1 MRGFKPKRASGA
13 NNYADGGVVS
23 GIKRALGF
31 DPERAARIAEY
42 KAQQKA
48 EAEAAAVAAATA
60 AAPAAAPKP
69 AGGAVQNAANAL
81 RNRRKQIDEA
91 AGYANGGMVRGPGTG
106 TSDDIET
113 EIPAGSYIMPA
124 DTTRKV
130 GAEALSELGKPVPVA
145 LSNGEYQMPPEQ
157 VHAVGVE
164 TLNQIKDATHTPVA
178 RGFNPGQAPQRDES
192 RLFLNQGGSPV
203 DEERKRRDALV
214 NQIPTGGNPPAP
226 PATAPAPAPAL
237 STQAQGDRAAI
248 GGAWNTVK
256 GASEDAGRAIADVAT
271 LAPRAVV
278 GAYDSAVVRPMRA
291 AGLNAGYLSPHLV
304 PDGVDPAS
312 MTPFTDQKRMREPAA
327 AAPTAGAGRGF
338 VNPAVV
344 NPPAT
349 TSPAAASP
357 IGSGQR
363 MNAQTDP
370 RSSLYTGNAPAPAD
384 VSARPAAQ
392 AAPTPM
398 EIMPGVY
405 QHGRGQYSDNP
416 NGMGFAPGAGNP
428 SASNIAAADA
438 LAARSAA
445 DVSGMVARG
454 FQPQQQGPQVS
465 IMGGG
470 GFGLRDP
477 DYLARRNAAIGASS
491 MTAARDRNPKT
502 GMSPGDVELANVSAM
517 QAARQKAQFD
527 QVAQDARIAG
537 DLQQTGMRELG
548 ATGRAALQ
556 EQGAMT
562 RNTQDNTT
570 RMADI
575 QARGFDAQ
583 TARALDARRLVLEEQ
598 VKGID
603 IRAAKRLES
612 LQTRYAEAK
621 TDADRAKIAKEIRDL
636 SGKGDGNLKDN
647 FMVVGGGQEWDAQA
661 GAMRNVP
668 QRLID
673 LRTGQEVDVGHQAA
687 PQAQQGGAPPTV
699 TTKAQYDA
707 LTKGAQYV
715 RNGITYTKE

>member
-48 EAEAAAVAAATA
+48 EAAAA
-60 AAPAAAPKP
+60 AAPAAAPKL
-69 AGGAVQNAANAL
+69 AGGALQNAANAL
-81 RNRRKQIDEA
+81 RNRRTQIDEA

-130 GAEALSELGKPVPVA
+130 GAEALGELGKPVPVA

-192 RLFLNQGGSPV
+192 RLFLNKGGSPA

-237 STQAQGDRAAI
+237 STQAQRDRAAI

-256 GASEDAGRAIADVAT
+256 GVSEDAGRAVADVAT
-271 LAPRAVV
+271 MVPRGLV

-312 MTPFTDQKRMREPAA
+312 MTPFTDQKRMREA
-327 AAPTAGAGRGF
+327 AAPAPNAGAGAGRGS
-338 VNPAVV
+338 V
-344 NPPAT
+344 NPPAVVPDEAAEQ
-349 TSPAAASP
+349 TSLAGDAYMPGADANARPMFDTPAAPASN
-357 IGSGQR
+357 Q
-363 MNAQTDP
+363 
-370 RSSLYTGNAPAPAD
+370 
-384 VSARPAAQ
+384 V
-392 AAPTPM
+392 
-398 EIMPGVY
+398 MPGVY
-405 QHGRGQYSDNP
+405 QHGRGQFSDNP
-416 NGMGFAPGAGNP
+416 AGMGFAPAQE
-428 SASNIAAADA
+428 AADGLPA
-438 LAARSAA
+438 AVPMAERMAAIQRETQLNRDIGQLRQQATDANNGMPGGGRAFVLGSSPSSLFSRTPEQQMRDAEVQAGSIHKPTAARGQAALGRLSAE
-445 DVSGMVARG
+445 
-454 FQPQQQGPQVS
+454 Q
-465 IMGGG
+465 
-470 GFGLRDP
+470 
-477 DYLARRNAAIGASS
+477 
-491 MTAARDRNPKT
+491 MTAARD
-502 GMSPGDVELANVSAM
+502 
-517 QAARQKAQFD
+517 AAQIQRD
-527 QVAQDARIAG
+527 QMRADSDMAR
-537 DLQQTGMRELG
+537 DTMRE
-548 ATGRAALQ
+548 R
-556 EQGAMT
+556 GAMA
-562 RNTQDNTT
+562 RNDADNAI
-570 RMADI
+570 RMTDI

-583 TARALDARRLVLEEQ
+583 TARALDARRLGLEEQ

-636 SGKGDGNLKDN
+636 SGKGDGSLKDN

-668 QRLID
+668 QRVID
-673 LRTGQEVDVGHQAA
+673 LRTNRDIGAAGQQAT
-687 PQAQQGGAPPTV
+687 PQTQQGGAPQTV

-707 LTKGAQYV
+707 LPKGAQYV

>member
-42 KAQQKA
+42 KAQQN
-48 EAEAAAVAAATA
+48 AEAAAAAATA
-60 AAPAAAPKP
+60 PSAAPKH
-69 AGGAVQNAANAL
+69 AGGLVQNAANAL

-130 GAEALSELGKPVPVA
+130 GAEALGELGKPVPVA

-226 PATAPAPAPAL
+226 PAAKPAPAPAL

-256 GASEDAGRAIADVAT
+256 GVSEDAGRAVADVAT
-271 LAPRAVV
+271 MVPRGLV

-312 MTPFTDQKRMREPAA
+312 MTPFTDQKRMREATAAA
-327 AAPTAGAGRGF
+327 AAPAGAT
-338 VNPAVV
+338 NPTDKRFAAGTQA
-344 NPPAT
+344 PP
-349 TSPAAASP
+349 
-357 IGSGQR
+357 
-363 MNAQTDP
+363 M
-370 RSSLYTGNAPAPAD
+370 
-384 VSARPAAQ
+384 
-392 AAPTPM
+392 APTGAPGYTNTPGDAYPPGADAGASAFGQPAQPQGR
-398 EIMPGVY
+398 EVMPGVY
-405 QHGRGQYSDNP
+405 QHGRGQFSDNP
-416 NGMGFAPGAGNP
+416 AGMGFAPAQEAAGGLP
-428 SASNIAAADA
+428 AAVPMAERMAAIQRETQLNRDIGQLRQQATDA
-438 LAARSAA
+438 N
-445 DVSGMVARG
+445 SGT
-454 FQPQQQGPQVS
+454 P
-465 IMGGG
+465 GGG
-470 GFGLRDP
+470 RAFVLGSSPSSLFSRTPEQQMRD
-477 DYLARRNAAIGASS
+477 AEVQASS
-491 MTAARDRNPKT
+491 IHKPTAAR
-502 GMSPGDVELANVSAM
+502 G
-517 QAARQKAQFD
+517 QAALGRLSAEQMAAARDAAQIQRD
-527 QVAQDARIAG
+527 QMRADSDMAR
-537 DLQQTGMRELG
+537 DTMRE
-548 ATGRAALQ
+548 R
-556 EQGAMT
+556 GAMA
-562 RNTQDNTT
+562 RNDADNAI
-570 RMADI
+570 RMTDI

-583 TARALDARRLVLEEQ
+583 TARALDARRLGLEEQ

-621 TDADRAKIAKEIRDL
+621 TDADRAKIAREIRDL
-636 SGKGDGNLKDN
+636 SGKSDETADWAVQVTPQTKNPDGSTSEGSVIRYNK
-647 FMVVGGGQEWDAQA
+647 
-661 GAMRNVP
+661 
-668 QRLID
+668 
-673 LRTGQEVDVGHQAA
+673 RTGEVQTVN
-687 PQAQQGGAPPTV
+687 GANR
-699 TTKAQYDA
+699 
-707 LTKGAQYV
+707 LTKDSPQVQQIVNDTSLTRDERKARLQALGFS
-715 RNGITYTKE
+715 

>member
-42 KAQQKA
+42 KAQHK
-48 EAEAAAVAAATA
+48 AEAAAAAATA

-69 AGGAVQNAANAL
+69 AGGLVQNAANAL

-130 GAEALSELGKPVPVA
+130 GAEALGELGKPVPVA

-192 RLFLNQGGSPV
+192 RLFLNPGGSPV

-256 GASEDAGRAIADVAT
+256 GVSEDAGRAVADVAT
-271 LAPRAVV
+271 MVPRGLV

-312 MTPFTDQKRMREPAA
+312 MTPFTDQKRMREA
-327 AAPTAGAGRGF
+327 AAPAPNAGAGAGRGS
-338 VNPAVV
+338 V
-344 NPPAT
+344 NPPAVV
-349 TSPAAASP
+349 P
-357 IGSGQR
+357 
-363 MNAQTDP
+363 
-370 RSSLYTGNAPAPAD
+370 
-384 VSARPAAQ
+384 SAPAAQ
-392 AAPTPM
+392 TSLAGDAYMPGADANARPMFDTPAAPASNQV
-398 EIMPGVY
+398 MPGVY

-416 NGMGFAPGAGNP
+416 AGMGFAPGAGNP
-428 SASNIAAADA
+428 SANNIAAADA
-438 LAARSAA
+438 LASRSAA
-445 DVSGMVARG
+445 DVAGLVAAQDARG
-454 FQPQQQGPQVS
+454 FQPQQAPQVRHS
-465 IMGGG
+465 GNDWQARND
-470 GFGLRDP
+470 LRN
-477 DYLARRNAAIGASS
+477 LEVSASS
-491 MTAARDRNPKT
+491 ITNQPRWSGQGGR
-502 GMSPGDVELANVSAM
+502 
-517 QAARQKAQFD
+517 QAAGSVPPA
-527 QVAQDARIAG
+527 VAAYQ
-537 DLQQTGMRELG
+537 
-548 ATGRAALQ
+548 AALQ
-556 EQGAMT
+556 TDAELRRAVPSMDQMAMRENAATQRTGMQEQGSNA
-562 RNTQDNTT
+562 RNTLDNTV
-570 RMADI
+570 RMADVGV
-575 QARGFDAQ
+575 RGFDAQ
-583 TARALDARRLVLEEQ
+583 ARRANDARRASVDERRMTLDENT
-598 VKGID
+598 GNIS
-603 IRAAKRLES
+603 IRAAQRLES

-621 TDADRAKIAKEIRDL
+621 TDADRAKIAREIRDL
-636 SGKGDGNLKDN
+636 SGKSDETADWAVQVTPQTKNPDGSTSEGSVIRYNK
-647 FMVVGGGQEWDAQA
+647 
-661 GAMRNVP
+661 
-668 QRLID
+668 
-673 LRTGQEVDVGHQAA
+673 RTGEVQTVN
-687 PQAQQGGAPPTV
+687 GANR
-699 TTKAQYDA
+699 
-707 LTKGAQYV
+707 LTKDSPQVQQIVNDTSLTRDERKARLQALGFS
-715 RNGITYTKE
+715 

>member
-1 MRGFKPKRASGA
+1 M
-13 NNYADGGVVS
+13 
-23 GIKRALGF
+23 
-31 DPERAARIAEY
+31 
-42 KAQQKA
+42 
-48 EAEAAAVAAATA
+48 
-60 AAPAAAPKP
+60 
-69 AGGAVQNAANAL
+69 
-81 RNRRKQIDEA
+81 
-91 AGYANGGMVRGPGTG
+91 
-106 TSDDIET
+106 
-113 EIPAGSYIMPA
+113 
-124 DTTRKV
+124 
-130 GAEALSELGKPVPVA
+130 
-145 LSNGEYQMPPEQ
+145 
-157 VHAVGVE
+157 GVE

-178 RGFNPGQAPQRDES
+178 ARGFPVGGQQPQADEPRMFFS
-192 RLFLNQGGSPV
+192 QGGSPI
-203 DEERKRRDALV
+203 DEKRKLRWPDRAAGEQARQAKIEQWKSDVRTPSAPEPA
-214 NQIPTGGNPPAP
+214 QPPAP
-226 PATAPAPAPAL
+226 PISP
-237 STQAQGDRAAI
+237 QAAADRQAI
-248 GGAWNTVK
+248 GSAWNTVK

-445 DVSGMVARG
+445 DVAGTVARG
-454 FQPQQQGPQVS
+454 FQPQQAQITAPQVRHS
-465 IMGGG
+465 GNDWQARND
-470 GFGLRDP
+470 LRN
-477 DYLARRNAAIGASS
+477 LEVSASS
-491 MTAARDRNPKT
+491 ITNQPRWSGHGGRRQ
-502 GMSPGDVELANVSAM
+502 SGDVPPAV
-517 QAARQKAQFD
+517 AAYQ
-527 QVAQDARIAG
+527 
-537 DLQQTGMRELG
+537 
-548 ATGRAALQ
+548 AALQ
-556 EQGAMT
+556 TDAELRRAVPSMDQMAMRENAATQRTGMQEQGSNA
-562 RNTQDNTT
+562 RNTLDNAV
-570 RMADI
+570 RMADVGV
-575 QARGFDAQ
+575 RGFDAQ
-583 TARALDARRLVLEEQ
+583 ARRANDARRASVDERRMTLDENT
-598 VKGID
+598 GNIS
-603 IRAAKRLES
+603 IRAAQRLEN

-621 TDADRAKIAKEIRDL
+621 TDADRAKIAREIRDL
-636 SGKGDGNLKDN
+636 SGKSDETADWAVQVTPQTKNPDGSTSEGSVIRYNK
-647 FMVVGGGQEWDAQA
+647 
-661 GAMRNVP
+661 
-668 QRLID
+668 
-673 LRTGQEVDVGHQAA
+673 RTGEVQTVN
-687 PQAQQGGAPPTV
+687 GANR
-699 TTKAQYDA
+699 
-707 LTKGAQYV
+707 LTKDSPQVQQIVNDTSLTRDERKARLQALGFS
-715 RNGITYTKE
+715 

>member
-48 EAEAAAVAAATA
+48 EAAAA
-60 AAPAAAPKP
+60 AAPAAAPKL
-69 AGGAVQNAANAL
+69 AGGALQNAANAL
-81 RNRRKQIDEA
+81 RNRRTQIDEA

-130 GAEALSELGKPVPVA
+130 GAEALGELGKPVPVA

-192 RLFLNQGGSPV
+192 RLFLNKGGSPA

-237 STQAQGDRAAI
+237 STQAQRDRAAI

-256 GASEDAGRAIADVAT
+256 GVSEDAGRAVADVAT
-271 LAPRAVV
+271 MVPRGLV

-312 MTPFTDQKRMREPAA
+312 MTPFTDQKRMREA
-327 AAPTAGAGRGF
+327 AAPAPNAGAGAGRGS
-338 VNPAVV
+338 V
-344 NPPAT
+344 NPPAVVP
-349 TSPAAASP
+349 SGPA
-357 IGSGQR
+357 
-363 MNAQTDP
+363 
-370 RSSLYTGNAPAPAD
+370 APAPQTSLAGDAYMPGAD
-384 VSARPAAQ
+384 ANARPMFDTP
-392 AAPTPM
+392 AAPASNQV
-398 EIMPGVY
+398 MPGVY
-405 QHGRGQYSDNP
+405 QHGRGQFSDNP
-416 NGMGFAPGAGNP
+416 AGMGFASGAGNP
-428 SASNIAAADA
+428 SSNNIAAADA

-445 DVSGMVARG
+445 DVAGTVARG
-454 FQPQQQGPQVS
+454 FQPQQAQITAPQVRHS
-465 IMGGG
+465 GNDWQSRND
-470 GFGLRDP
+470 LRN
-477 DYLARRNAAIGASS
+477 LEVSASS
-491 MTAARDRNPKT
+491 ITNQPRWSGQGGR
-502 GMSPGDVELANVSAM
+502 
-517 QAARQKAQFD
+517 QAAGSVPPA
-527 QVAQDARIAG
+527 VAAYQ
-537 DLQQTGMRELG
+537 
-548 ATGRAALQ
+548 AALQ
-556 EQGAMT
+556 TDAELRRAVPSMDQMAMRENAATQRTGMQEQGSNA
-562 RNTQDNTT
+562 RNTLDNTV
-570 RMADI
+570 RMADVGV
-575 QARGFDAQ
+575 RGFDAQ
-583 TARALDARRLVLEEQ
+583 ARRANDARRASVDERRMTLDENT
-598 VKGID
+598 GNIS
-603 IRAAKRLES
+603 IRAAQRLES

-621 TDADRAKIAKEIRDL
+621 TDADRAKIAREIRDL
-636 SGKGDGNLKDN
+636 SGKSDETADWAVQVTPQTKNPDGSTSEGSVIRYNK
-647 FMVVGGGQEWDAQA
+647 
-661 GAMRNVP
+661 
-668 QRLID
+668 
-673 LRTGQEVDVGHQAA
+673 RTGEVQTVN
-687 PQAQQGGAPPTV
+687 GANR
-699 TTKAQYDA
+699 
-707 LTKGAQYV
+707 LTKDSPQVQQIVNDTSLTRDERKARLQALGFS
-715 RNGITYTKE
+715 

>member
-48 EAEAAAVAAATA
+48 EAAAA
-60 AAPAAAPKP
+60 AAPAAAPKL
-69 AGGAVQNAANAL
+69 AGGALQNAANAL

-130 GAEALSELGKPVPVA
+130 GAEALGELGKPVPVA

-226 PATAPAPAPAL
+226 PAATPAPAPAL

-248 GGAWNTVK
+248 GGAWNTAK

-271 LAPRAVV
+271 LVPRGLV

-291 AGLNAGYLSPHLV
+291 AGMNAAYLSPSLV

-312 MTPFTDQKRMREPAA
+312 MTPFTDQKRMREA
-327 AAPTAGAGRGF
+327 AAPAPNAGAGAGRGS
-338 VNPAVV
+338 V
-344 NPPAT
+344 NPPAVV
-349 TSPAAASP
+349 P
-357 IGSGQR
+357 
-363 MNAQTDP
+363 
-370 RSSLYTGNAPAPAD
+370 
-384 VSARPAAQ
+384 SAPAAQ
-392 AAPTPM
+392 TSLAGDAYMPGADANARPMFDTPAAPASNQV
-398 EIMPGVY
+398 MPGVY

-416 NGMGFAPGAGNP
+416 AGMGFASGAGNP
-428 SASNIAAADA
+428 SANNIAAADA

-445 DVSGMVARG
+445 DVAGTVARG
-454 FQPQQQGPQVS
+454 FQPQQAQITAPQVRHS
-465 IMGGG
+465 GNDWQARND
-470 GFGLRDP
+470 LRN
-477 DYLARRNAAIGASS
+477 LEVSASS
-491 MTAARDRNPKT
+491 ITNQPRWSGQGGR
-502 GMSPGDVELANVSAM
+502 
-517 QAARQKAQFD
+517 QAAGSVPPA
-527 QVAQDARIAG
+527 VAAYQ
-537 DLQQTGMRELG
+537 
-548 ATGRAALQ
+548 AALQ
-556 EQGAMT
+556 TDAELRRAVPSMDQMAMRENAATQRTGMQEQGSNA
-562 RNTQDNTT
+562 RNTLDNAI
-570 RMADI
+570 RMTDI

-583 TARALDARRLVLEEQ
+583 TARALDARRLGLEEQ

-636 SGKGDGNLKDN
+636 SGKSDETADWAVQVTPQTKNPDGSTSEGSVIRYNK
-647 FMVVGGGQEWDAQA
+647 
-661 GAMRNVP
+661 
-668 QRLID
+668 
-673 LRTGQEVDVGHQAA
+673 RTGEVQTVN
-687 PQAQQGGAPPTV
+687 GANR
-699 TTKAQYDA
+699 
-707 LTKGAQYV
+707 LTKDSPQVQQIVNDTSLTRDERKARLQALGFS
-715 RNGITYTKE
+715 

>member
-48 EAEAAAVAAATA
+48 DAAKAAASTP
-60 AAPAAAPKP
+60 APAEKP
-69 AGGAVQNAANAL
+69 AGRGMVQNAAGAL

-91 AGYANGGMVRGPGTG
+91 AGYKNGGMVRGPGTG

-130 GAEALSELGKPVPVA
+130 GAEALGELGKPVPVA

-237 STQAQGDRAAI
+237 SAQAQEDRAAI
-248 GGAWNTVK
+248 GRAWNTAK

-271 LAPRAVV
+271 LVPRGLV

-291 AGLNAGYLSPHLV
+291 AGMNAAYLSPSLV

-312 MTPFTDQKRMREPAA
+312 MTPFTDQKRMREA
-327 AAPTAGAGRGF
+327 AAPAPNAGAGAGRGS
-338 VNPAVV
+338 V
-344 NPPAT
+344 NPPAVV
-349 TSPAAASP
+349 P
-357 IGSGQR
+357 
-363 MNAQTDP
+363 
-370 RSSLYTGNAPAPAD
+370 
-384 VSARPAAQ
+384 SAPAAQ
-392 AAPTPM
+392 TSLAGDAYMPGADANARPMFDTPAAPASNQV
-398 EIMPGVY
+398 MPGVY

-416 NGMGFAPGAGNP
+416 AGMGFAPGAGNP
-428 SASNIAAADA
+428 SANNIAAADA
-438 LAARSAA
+438 LASRSAA
-445 DVSGMVARG
+445 DVAGLVAAQDARG
-454 FQPQQQGPQVS
+454 FQPQQAPQVRHS
-465 IMGGG
+465 GNDWQARND
-470 GFGLRDP
+470 LRN
-477 DYLARRNAAIGASS
+477 LEVSASS
-491 MTAARDRNPKT
+491 ITNQPRWSGQGGR
-502 GMSPGDVELANVSAM
+502 
-517 QAARQKAQFD
+517 QAAGSVPPA
-527 QVAQDARIAG
+527 VAAYQ
-537 DLQQTGMRELG
+537 
-548 ATGRAALQ
+548 AALQ
-556 EQGAMT
+556 TDAELRRAVPSMDQMAMRENAATQRTGMQEQGSNA
-562 RNTQDNTT
+562 RNTLDNTV
-570 RMADI
+570 RMADVGV
-575 QARGFDAQ
+575 RGFDAQ
-583 TARALDARRLVLEEQ
+583 ARRANDARRAAVDERRMTLDENT
-598 VKGID
+598 GNIS
-603 IRAAKRLES
+603 IRAAQRLES

-621 TDADRAKIAKEIRDL
+621 TDADRAKIAREIRDL
-636 SGKGDGNLKDN
+636 SGKSDETADWAVQVTPQTKNPDGSTSEGSVIRYNK
-647 FMVVGGGQEWDAQA
+647 
-661 GAMRNVP
+661 
-668 QRLID
+668 
-673 LRTGQEVDVGHQAA
+673 RTGEVQTVN
-687 PQAQQGGAPPTV
+687 GANR
-699 TTKAQYDA
+699 
-707 LTKGAQYV
+707 LTKDSPQVQQIVNDTSLTRDERKARLQALGFS
-715 RNGITYTKE
+715 

>member
-48 EAEAAAVAAATA
+48 EAAAAAATA

-69 AGGAVQNAANAL
+69 AGGLVQNAANAL

-130 GAEALSELGKPVPVA
+130 GAEALGELGKPVPVA

-214 NQIPTGGNPPAP
+214 NQIPTSGNPPAP
-226 PATAPAPAPAL
+226 PAATPAPAPAL

-256 GASEDAGRAIADVAT
+256 GVSEDAGRAVADVAT
-271 LAPRAVV
+271 MVPRGLV

-312 MTPFTDQKRMREPAA
+312 MTPFTDQKRMREATAAA
-327 AAPTAGAGRGF
+327 AAPAGAT
-338 VNPAVV
+338 NPTDKRFAAGTQA
-344 NPPAT
+344 PP
-349 TSPAAASP
+349 
-357 IGSGQR
+357 
-363 MNAQTDP
+363 M
-370 RSSLYTGNAPAPAD
+370 
-384 VSARPAAQ
+384 
-392 AAPTPM
+392 APTGAPGYTNTPGDAYLPGADAGASAFGQPAQPQGR
-398 EIMPGVY
+398 EVMPGVY
-405 QHGRGQYSDNP
+405 QHGRGQFSDNP
-416 NGMGFAPGAGNP
+416 AGMGFAPGAGNP
-428 SASNIAAADA
+428 SANNIAAADA
-438 LAARSAA
+438 LASRSAA
-445 DVSGMVARG
+445 DVAGLVAAQDARG
-454 FQPQQQGPQVS
+454 FQPQQAPQVRHS
-465 IMGGG
+465 GNDWQARND
-470 GFGLRDP
+470 LRN
-477 DYLARRNAAIGASS
+477 LEVSASS
-491 MTAARDRNPKT
+491 ITNQPRWSGQGGR
-502 GMSPGDVELANVSAM
+502 
-517 QAARQKAQFD
+517 QAAGSVPPA
-527 QVAQDARIAG
+527 VAAYQ
-537 DLQQTGMRELG
+537 
-548 ATGRAALQ
+548 AALQ
-556 EQGAMT
+556 TDAELRRAVPSMDQMAMRENAATQRTGMQEQGSNA
-562 RNTQDNTT
+562 RNTLDNTV
-570 RMADI
+570 RMADVGV
-575 QARGFDAQ
+575 RGFDAQ
-583 TARALDARRLVLEEQ
+583 ARRANDARRASVDERRMTLDENT
-598 VKGID
+598 GNIS
-603 IRAAKRLES
+603 IRAAQRLES

-621 TDADRAKIAKEIRDL
+621 TDADRAKIAREIRDL
-636 SGKGDGNLKDN
+636 SGKSDETADWAVQVTPQTKNPDGSTSEGSVIRYNK
-647 FMVVGGGQEWDAQA
+647 
-661 GAMRNVP
+661 
-668 QRLID
+668 
-673 LRTGQEVDVGHQAA
+673 RTGEVQTVN
-687 PQAQQGGAPPTV
+687 GANR
-699 TTKAQYDA
+699 
-707 LTKGAQYV
+707 LTKDSPQVQQIVNDTSLTRDERKARLQALGFS
-715 RNGITYTKE
+715 

>member
-13 NNYADGGVVS
+13 NN
-23 GIKRALGF
+23 
-31 DPERAARIAEY
+31 
-42 KAQQKA
+42 
-48 EAEAAAVAAATA
+48 
-60 AAPAAAPKP
+60 
-69 AGGAVQNAANAL
+69 
-81 RNRRKQIDEA
+81 
-91 AGYANGGMVRGPGTG
+91 YANGGMVRGPGTG

-130 GAEALSELGKPVPVA
+130 GAEALGELGKPVPVA

-248 GGAWNTVK
+248 GRAWNTVK
-256 GASEDAGRAIADVAT
+256 GVSEDAGRAVADVAT
-271 LAPRAVV
+271 MVPRGLV

-291 AGLNAGYLSPHLV
+291 AGLSAGYLSPHLV

-312 MTPFTDQKRMREPAA
+312 MTPFTDQKRMREATAAA
-327 AAPTAGAGRGF
+327 AAPAGAM
-338 VNPAVV
+338 NPTDKRFAAGTQA
-344 NPPAT
+344 PPMAPT
-349 TSPAAASP
+349 GAPGYTNMPGDAYLPGADAAAF
-357 IGSGQR
+357 GQP
-363 MNAQTDP
+363 AQP
-370 RSSLYTGNAPAPAD
+370 QGRE
-384 VSARPAAQ
+384 V
-392 AAPTPM
+392 
-398 EIMPGVY
+398 IPGVY
-405 QHGRGQYSDNP
+405 KHGRGQFSDNP
-416 NGMGFAPGAGNP
+416 AGMGFAPGAGNP
-428 SASNIAAADA
+428 SANNIAAADA
-438 LAARSAA
+438 LASRSAA
-445 DVSGMVARG
+445 DVAGLVAAQDARG
-454 FQPQQQGPQVS
+454 FQPQQAPQVRHS
-465 IMGGG
+465 GNDWQARND
-470 GFGLRDP
+470 LRN
-477 DYLARRNAAIGASS
+477 LEVSASS
-491 MTAARDRNPKT
+491 ITNQPRWSGQGGR
-502 GMSPGDVELANVSAM
+502 
-517 QAARQKAQFD
+517 QAAGSVPPA
-527 QVAQDARIAG
+527 VAAYQ
-537 DLQQTGMRELG
+537 
-548 ATGRAALQ
+548 AALQ
-556 EQGAMT
+556 TDAELRRAVPSMDQMAMRENAATQRTGMQEQGSNA
-562 RNTQDNTT
+562 RNTLDNTV
-570 RMADI
+570 RMADVGV
-575 QARGFDAQ
+575 RGFDAQ
-583 TARALDARRLVLEEQ
+583 ARRANDARRASVDERRMTLDENT
-598 VKGID
+598 GNIS
-603 IRAAKRLES
+603 IRAAQRLES

-668 QRLID
+668 QRVID
-673 LRTGQEVDVGHQAA
+673 LRTNRDIGAAGQQAA
-687 PQAQQGGAPPTV
+687 PQTQQGGAPQTV

-707 LTKGAQYV
+707 LPKGAQYI

>member
-42 KAQQKA
+42 KAQEK
-48 EAEAAAVAAATA
+48 AEAAAA
-60 AAPAAAPKP
+60 AAPAAAPKL
-69 AGGAVQNAANAL
+69 AGGALQNAANAL

-130 GAEALSELGKPVPVA
+130 GAEALGELGKPVPVA

-237 STQAQGDRAAI
+237 STQAQRDRAAI

-256 GASEDAGRAIADVAT
+256 GVSEDAGRAIADVAT
-271 LAPRAVV
+271 LVPRGLV

-291 AGLNAGYLSPHLV
+291 AGMNAAYLSPSLV

-312 MTPFTDQKRMREPAA
+312 MTPFTDQKRMREA
-327 AAPTAGAGRGF
+327 AAPAPNAGAGAGRGS
-338 VNPAVV
+338 V
-344 NPPAT
+344 NPPAVV
-349 TSPAAASP
+349 P
-357 IGSGQR
+357 
-363 MNAQTDP
+363 
-370 RSSLYTGNAPAPAD
+370 
-384 VSARPAAQ
+384 SAPAAQ
-392 AAPTPM
+392 TSLAGDAYMPGADANARPMFDTPAAPASNQV
-398 EIMPGVY
+398 MPGVY

-416 NGMGFAPGAGNP
+416 AGMGFAPGAGNP
-428 SASNIAAADA
+428 SANNIAAADA
-438 LAARSAA
+438 LASRSAA
-445 DVSGMVARG
+445 DVAGLVAAQDARG
-454 FQPQQQGPQVS
+454 FQPQQAPQVRHS
-465 IMGGG
+465 GNDWQARND
-470 GFGLRDP
+470 LRN
-477 DYLARRNAAIGASS
+477 LEVSASS
-491 MTAARDRNPKT
+491 ITNQPRWSGQGGR
-502 GMSPGDVELANVSAM
+502 
-517 QAARQKAQFD
+517 QAAGSVPPA
-527 QVAQDARIAG
+527 VAAYQ
-537 DLQQTGMRELG
+537 
-548 ATGRAALQ
+548 AALQ
-556 EQGAMT
+556 TDAELRRAVPSMDQMAMRENAATQRTGMQEQGSNA
-562 RNTQDNTT
+562 RNTLDNTV
-570 RMADI
+570 RMADVGV
-575 QARGFDAQ
+575 RGFDAQ
-583 TARALDARRLVLEEQ
+583 TRRANDARRASVDERRMTLDENT
-598 VKGID
+598 GNIS
-603 IRAAKRLES
+603 IRAAQRLES

-621 TDADRAKIAKEIRDL
+621 TDADRAKIAREIRDL
-636 SGKGDGNLKDN
+636 SGKSDETADWAVQVTPQTKNPDGSTSEGSVIRYNK
-647 FMVVGGGQEWDAQA
+647 
-661 GAMRNVP
+661 
-668 QRLID
+668 
-673 LRTGQEVDVGHQAA
+673 RTGEVQTVN
-687 PQAQQGGAPPTV
+687 GANR
-699 TTKAQYDA
+699 
-707 LTKGAQYV
+707 LTKDSPQVQQIVNDTSLTRDERKARLQALGFS
-715 RNGITYTKE
+715 

>member
-48 EAEAAAVAAATA
+48 EAAAA
-60 AAPAAAPKP
+60 AAPAAAPKL
-69 AGGAVQNAANAL
+69 AGGALQNAANAL

-130 GAEALSELGKPVPVA
+130 GAEALGELGKPVPVA

-237 STQAQGDRAAI
+237 STQAQRDRAAI

-256 GASEDAGRAIADVAT
+256 GVSEDAGRAVADVAT
-271 LAPRAVV
+271 MVPRGLV

-312 MTPFTDQKRMREPAA
+312 MTPFTDQKRMREA
-327 AAPTAGAGRGF
+327 AAPAPNAGAGAGRGS
-338 VNPAVV
+338 V
-344 NPPAT
+344 NPPAVV
-349 TSPAAASP
+349 P
-357 IGSGQR
+357 
-363 MNAQTDP
+363 
-370 RSSLYTGNAPAPAD
+370 
-384 VSARPAAQ
+384 SAPAAQ
-392 AAPTPM
+392 TSLAGDAYMPGADANARPMFDTPAAPASNQV
-398 EIMPGVY
+398 MPGVY

-416 NGMGFAPGAGNP
+416 AGMGFAPGAGNP
-428 SASNIAAADA
+428 SANNIAAADA
-438 LAARSAA
+438 LASRSAA
-445 DVSGMVARG
+445 DVAGLVAAQDARG
-454 FQPQQQGPQVS
+454 FQPQQAPQVRHS
-465 IMGGG
+465 GNDWQARND
-470 GFGLRDP
+470 LRN
-477 DYLARRNAAIGASS
+477 LEVSASS
-491 MTAARDRNPKT
+491 ITNQPRWSGQGGR
-502 GMSPGDVELANVSAM
+502 
-517 QAARQKAQFD
+517 QAAGSVPPA
-527 QVAQDARIAG
+527 VAAYQ
-537 DLQQTGMRELG
+537 
-548 ATGRAALQ
+548 AALQ
-556 EQGAMT
+556 TDAELRRAVPSMDQMAMRENAATQRTGMQEQGSNA
-562 RNTQDNTT
+562 RNTLDNTV
-570 RMADI
+570 RMADVGV
-575 QARGFDAQ
+575 RGFDAQ
-583 TARALDARRLVLEEQ
+583 ARRANDARRASVDERRMTLDENT
-598 VKGID
+598 GNIS
-603 IRAAKRLES
+603 IRAAQRLES

-621 TDADRAKIAKEIRDL
+621 TDADRAKIAREIRDL

-668 QRLID
+668 QRVID
-673 LRTGQEVDVGHQAA
+673 LRTNRDIGAAGQQAA
-687 PQAQQGGAPPTV
+687 PQTQQGGAPQTV

-707 LTKGAQYV
+707 LPKGAQYV